1 MSASANPPG
10 RVLVALN
17 LPDAKVPLLLS
28 KARSIVQGMSESSWL
43 PSPDPP
49 LAEVQA
55 AIDDLDAA
63 AATVFTRAVGTVE
76 RRDGKRRVL
85 VERLQHLA
93 AYVQSIADANP
104 EYAAAI
110 IESAGMDVKKVGKP
124 APRVYR
130 ARRGRVSGEI
140 AIVVPSAGDRAGYEH
155 QYCLD
160 DGKTWLPF
168 PQPFTNET
176 AVTLSG
182 LRPGSTVWL
191 RYRWTV
197 KGVTGDWSQTI
208 SFMVD

>member
-1 MSASANPPG
+1 MVRHVVVVG
-10 RVLVALN
+10 RESDRTT
-17 LPDAKVPLLLS
+17 LPRSRAPCKV
-28 KARSIVQGMSESSWL
+28 
-43 PSPDPP
+43 
-49 LAEVQA
+49 
-55 AIDDLDAA
+55 
-63 AATVFTRAVGTVE
+63 
-76 RRDGKRRVL
+76 
-85 VERLQHLA
+85 HLA
-93 AYVQSIADANP
+93 ALGGVPRARPDADVDKTSQSHRHDSVVRRRRLPGVTLGGVVQRRALPSVTFG
-104 EYAAAI
+104 
-110 IESAGMDVKKVGKP
+110 SVVRKVGKP

-155 QYCLD
+155 PYRLD

-208 SFMVD
+208 SIMVD